1 MNIAATD
8 DAPEGGSSTAV
19 LLSETSHGVLTLTL
33 NRPERLNAI
42 TGELLDTLTA
52 ALCAARDDEAVRAV
66 ILTGAGRAF
75 CSGLDLRAAAEMGAG
90 VDVRRELGDH
100 YTPAIKAIRDIPKPV
115 IAAVNGTA
123 AGAGFSLTLPCDL
136 RIASASATFVMAFV
150 RIGLVPDAAST
161 YFLPRLI
168 GPARAAELM
177 MLGDSLDS
185 QRAQDIGLVS
195 RVVPDAELM
204 PTARQVAQRLAAG
217 PRSLAFI
224 KEALRLSPAN
234 DLDAQL
240 AVEERLQEQ
249 AAGTEDFFEGVGA
262 FLQKRAPSFRGH

>member
-8 DAPEGGSSTAV
+8 GARDASSSTAE
-19 LLSETSHGVLTLTL
+19 LLSETSDRVLTLTL
-33 NRPERLNAI
+33 NRPARLNAI
-42 TGELLDTLTA
+42 TGELLDALTA
-52 ALCAARDDEAVRAV
+52 ALAAAADDDEVGTV

-75 CSGLDLRAAAEMGAG
+75 CSGLDLKVAAERGDG
-90 VDVRRELGDH
+90 VDVRRELGEH
-100 YTPAIKAIRDIPKPV
+100 YTPAIKAIREIPKPV

-136 RIASASATFVMAFV
+136 RIAAESATFVMAFV

-177 MLGDSLDS
+177 MLGDSIDS
-185 QRAQDIGLVS
+185 QRAQQIGLVG
-195 RVVPDAELM
+195 RVVPDPELM
-204 PTARQVAQRLAAG
+204 STARQLAQRLASG

-224 KEALRLSPAN
+224 KEALRLSAAN

-240 AVEERLQEQ
+240 SVEERLQEQ
-249 AAGTEDFFEGVGA
+249 AASTEDFFEGVGA
-262 FLQKRAPSFRGH
+262 FLQKRPPSFRGR

>member
-1 MNIAATD
+1 MNVAATD
-8 DAPEGGSSTAV
+8 GSPEAESRTEV
-19 LLSETSHGVLTLTL
+19 LLSEANAGVLTLTL

-42 TGELLDTLTA
+42 TGELLDALTA
-52 ALCAARDDEAVRAV
+52 ALRAAADDDGVRAV

-75 CSGLDLRAAAEMGAG
+75 CSGQDLKWAAERGDG
-90 VDVRRELGDH
+90 IDIRRELGEH
-100 YTPAIKAIRDIPKPV
+100 YTPAIKAIREIPKPV

-123 AGAGFSLTLPCDL
+123 AGAGLSLTLPADL
-136 RIASASATFVMAFV
+136 RIAAESATFVMAFV
-150 RIGLVPDAAST
+150 RIGLIPDAAST

-168 GPARAAELM
+168 GPARAAEMM
-177 MLGDSLDS
+177 MLGDSIDS
-185 QRAQDIGLVS
+185 QHAQEIGLVS
-195 RVVPDAELM
+195 RVVPDSELM
-204 PTARQVAQRLAAG
+204 PTARQIAQRLAAG

-262 FLQKRAPSFRGH
+262 FLQKRRPAFRGR

>member
-1 MNIAATD
+1 MNVAATD
-8 DAPEGGSSTAV
+8 GARDADSSTAV
-19 LLSETSHGVLTLTL
+19 LLAETSGGVLTLTL

-42 TGELLDTLTA
+42 TGELLDALTEALRA
-52 ALCAARDDEAVRAV
+52 AADDDGVRAV

-75 CSGLDLRAAAEMGAG
+75 CSGQDLKWAAERGDG
-90 VDVRRELGDH
+90 IDIRRELGEH
-100 YTPAIKAIRDIPKPV
+100 YTPAIKAIRELPKPV

-136 RIASASATFVMAFV
+136 RIAAESATFVMAFV
-150 RIGLVPDAAST
+150 RIGLIPDAAST

-177 MLGDSLDS
+177 MLGDAIDS
-185 QRAQDIGLVS
+185 QRAHQIGLVS
-195 RVVPDAELM
+195 RVVPDPELL
-204 PTARQVAQRLAAG
+204 PAARQIAQRLASG

-224 KEALRLSPAN
+224 KEALRLSAAN
-234 DLDAQL
+234 DLEAQL
-240 AVEERLQEQ
+240 GVEERLQEQ

-262 FLQKRAPSFRGH
+262 FLQKRPPSFRGR